1 MGERGAFRESV
12 WLWTPSAVQVS
23 YCVPRLLIH
32 ASPFL
37 LILLPTLRALDTS
50 LPPPKAV
57 LHFPQGQGCSP
68 PLATLM

>member
-37 LILLPTLRALDTS
+37 LILLPTLLLWTHPCLLQKLSFIFPKDRAAL
-50 LPPPKAV
+50 LP
-57 LHFPQGQGCSP
+57 
-68 PLATLM
+68 